1 MQEIWVQT
9 LGWKGRTE
17 ALSESEDTVVHNLLD
32 DAPWQYTLFFFFS
45 TAFTLKNKLLEKTV
59 LQAT

>member
-1 MQEIWVQT
+1 MLLRTSLVAQTIKNLPSMQEIWVQT

-32 DAPWQYTLFFFFS
+32 DAP
-45 TAFTLKNKLLEKTV
+45 
-59 LQAT
+59 